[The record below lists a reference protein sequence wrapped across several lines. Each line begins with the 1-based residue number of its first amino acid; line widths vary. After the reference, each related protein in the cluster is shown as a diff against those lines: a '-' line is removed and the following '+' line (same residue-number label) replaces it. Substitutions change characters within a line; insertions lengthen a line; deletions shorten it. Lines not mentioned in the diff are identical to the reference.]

1 MQAPPLSPCS
11 SLPPRGSDHDQSSL
25 FEVTRC
31 RRRTTELEHIDSISV
46 AASKSVDQTGNARK
60 SVMTPIEKLK
70 REFEL
75 AAEDTKVRLGQ
86 ARDHLV
92 WTRVDSDGDQ
102 YNVYIF
108 WLDDDTGSVI
118 QVYPSYYNLYKNSSD
133 FLESIVEWRESFEAE
148 EYEFAG

>member
-1 MQAPPLSPCS
+1 
-11 SLPPRGSDHDQSSL
+11 
-25 FEVTRC
+25 
-31 RRRTTELEHIDSISV
+31 
-46 AASKSVDQTGNARK
+46 
-60 SVMTPIEKLK
+60 MTPIEKLK